1 MNRSVVNAYKF
12 VAAVAL
18 SALFTISLLYVTLDA
33 PRMID
38 EPLRKVF
45 PDYFWDFEKAE
56 QIISL
61 MRPIG
66 YAMLGTIMALIAVGF
81 IAKRGYLSASGSVA
95 LYLPVFGY
103 FAFHMFFLAGVGVL
117 RALWFPLLDISP
129 TTLKL
134 GHIVYLPYFILS
146 LPLSIVAHED
156 MAVTLSLTIMSIGL
170 FTFSMG
176 VATWLYGKFKGKEI
190 IDFWVYR
197 YSRHPQYLGFL
208 LWSYGLLLLATFA
221 PYPKGG
227 YMPRPTLPW
236 LFSSL
241 MVIGVALHEETQMV
255 KVYGEKYVK
264 YRRKVPFMIY
274 LPRVLT
280 ALITAPMGLL
290 SKDHPENAKG
300 VISIVFAYL
309 IILMLLSIPLAL
321 VQE

>member
-1 MNRSVVNAYKF
+1 M
-12 VAAVAL
+12 

>member
-1 MNRSVVNAYKF
+1 
-12 VAAVAL
+12 
-18 SALFTISLLYVTLDA
+18 
-33 PRMID
+33 
-38 EPLRKVF
+38 
-45 PDYFWDFEKAE
+45 
-56 QIISL
+56 
-61 MRPIG
+61 
-66 YAMLGTIMALIAVGF
+66 
-81 IAKRGYLSASGSVA
+81 
-95 LYLPVFGY
+95 
-103 FAFHMFFLAGVGVL
+103 MFFLAGVGVL